1 MSLYALNLFDL
12 AANDDYREYSRRSV
26 EAVGKHGGRVVA
38 LGRLAGAAEGG
49 DTEPRQV
56 MILVEWPSYA
66 AFDAFVEDPSHHD
79 LHPLREHGTERYLWW
94 MFDRLDDLRPL
105 FALRGDGLV
114 RFTAER
120 VVDHDPG
127 VVWGVASDARRLAQW
142 LWGVEEVSVSGH
154 AGAGLRHVVRGTWT
168 TGHRFEIERVCE
180 VWEPQAVV
188 RWRDLAERLDGEP
201 PADPWHAGSWLELR
215 LEPDRLGTRVTLE
228 GMQVPA
234 SEEWA
239 ARLRGSVAET
249 EQRLADSLE
258 QLAAV
263 IDGEPRRH

>member
-26 EAVGKHGGRVVA
+26 EAVGRHGGRVVA

-56 MILVEWPSYA
+56 MVLAEWPSSR
-66 AFDAFVEDPSHHD
+66 AFDAFVEDPEHHD

-94 MFDRLDDLRPL
+94 LFERLDDLRPL
-105 FALRGDGLV
+105 FALRRDGLV
-114 RFTAER
+114 RSCAER
-120 VVDHDPG
+120 IVDHDPG
-127 VVWGVASDARRLAQW
+127 VVWAVASDAKRLAQW
-142 LWGVEEVSVSGH
+142 MSGVDEVSVSGH
-154 AGAGLRHVVRGTWT
+154 AGAGLRHVVRGT
-168 TGHRFEIERVCE
+168 GRGGERFEIERVCE
-180 VWEPQAVV
+180 VWEPQAIV
-188 RWRDLAERLDGEP
+188 RWRDLEERLDGEP
-201 PADPWHAGSWLELR
+201 VADPPHAGSWLELR

-228 GMQVPA
+228 GMQVPSNA
-234 SEEWA
+234 EWEE
-239 ARLRGSVAET
+239 RLRGSAEDT